1 MQTGTPHRSLKE
13 KQRQERADL
22 ILQAAEAVLA
32 EKGYHETS
40 MDEIAA
46 RVGVAKGTVYL
57 HFPSKED
64 LVFALFE
71 RELETFLHSVEQIA
85 ASAVT
90 AHGKLEAI
98 LREMYKGLLG
108 KRMQLLLSFY
118 SSMDV
123 RKGLIEKKE
132 QLHTRLERLSATI
145 TTLLEEGK
153 AAGEFDAT
161 IPTAVMVSIFFSLL
175 SPQAY
180 KRLVIEEQMSPEELV
195 THLGRI
201 YFKGIDANQ

>member
-1 MQTGTPHRSLKE
+1 MPTDVPHRSLKE

-64 LVFALFE
+64 MVFALFE
-71 RELETFLHSVEQIA
+71 REIEAFLLIVEQI
-85 ASAVT
+85 T
-90 AHGKLEAI
+90 AMQATPREKLERI
-98 LREMYKGLLG
+98 LYQLYQGLLG
-108 KRMQLLLSFY
+108 KRIQLLLSFY
-118 SSMDV
+118 SNMDV
-123 RKGLIEKKE
+123 RSGLIEKKK
-132 QLHTRLERLSATI
+132 QLRTHLEKLSTTI
-145 TTLLEEGK
+145 SELLEEGK
-153 AAGEFDAT
+153 AVGEFDIA
-161 IPTAVMVSIFFSLL
+161 IPTFVMLSTFFGLL

-180 KRLVIEEQMSPEELV
+180 KRLVVDEQMSPKELV
-195 THLGRI
+195 THLGRL
-201 YFKGIDANQ
+201 YFKGIAAM